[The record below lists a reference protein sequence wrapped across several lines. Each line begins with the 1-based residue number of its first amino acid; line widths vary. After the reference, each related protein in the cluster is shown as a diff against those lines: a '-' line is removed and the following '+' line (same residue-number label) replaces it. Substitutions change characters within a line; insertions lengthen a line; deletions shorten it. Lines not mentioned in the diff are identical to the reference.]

1 MGGGHGGALT
11 EVSAVARPT
20 KAQRAA
26 IAKRR
31 ADAIDLRLAGVDWLT
46 IARKLA
52 ADPAI
57 NTTGAAYPQGYGIDR
72 YAKGQEPPAEDAL
85 IRAVCKDV
93 REALKE
99 RTTEL
104 DEQVDELRT
113 VEAERLDRLFFVA
126 YKQAIR
132 DGELPAIDR
141 ALRVMER
148 RAKLLGL
155 DRPEKKEITG
165 SAGGPLKVETADL
178 AELEALIAVT
188 EEAADASP
196 DE

>member
-1 MGGGHGGALT
+1 M
-11 EVSAVARPT
+11 ARPT

-46 IARKLA
+46 IARTLA
-52 ADPAI
+52 ADPAM
-57 NTTGAAYPQGYGIDR
+57 NSSGSAYPQGYGADR
-72 YAKGQEPPAEDAL
+72 HAKGLDPPGDEAL
-85 IRAVCKDV
+85 KRAACKDV

-104 DEQVDELRT
+104 DGQVDELRT

-126 YKQAIR
+126 YRMAVR
-132 DGELPAIDR
+132 DKELPAIDR
-141 ALRVMER
+141 ALRIMER

-155 DRPEKKEITG
+155 DRPEKTEITG
-165 SAGGPLKVETADL
+165 AQGGPLHIETADL
-178 AELEALIAVT
+178 SALEALIDIT
-188 EEAADASP
+188 EEAARGTADR
-196 DE
+196 

>member
-1 MGGGHGGALT
+1 M
-11 EVSAVARPT
+11 ARPT

-31 ADAIDLRLAGVDWLT
+31 ADAIELHVAGVDWLT
-46 IARKLA
+46 IALKLS

-57 NTTGAAYPQGYGIDR
+57 NTTGVAYPQGYGIER
-72 YAKGQEPPAEDAL
+72 YGKGLEPPADDAL
-85 IRAVCKDV
+85 IRAACKDI
-93 REALKE
+93 REALKQ
-99 RTTEL
+99 RQAQL
-104 DEQVDELRT
+104 DDRVDELRT

-126 YKQAIR
+126 YRQAVK

-148 RAKLLGL
+148 RARLLGL
-155 DRPEKKEITG
+155 DRPAKTEITG
-165 SAGGPLKVETADL
+165 TGGGPIQVETTDL

-188 EEAADASP
+188 EESAHGS
-196 DE
+196 E